1 MDNFFELEQTQFL
14 QSLALAV
21 LKIPYAGYLLSD
33 KRSNFIDYVSCT
45 KNLTLIY
52 VFEDKRCYKG
62 MPIFYKKKV
71 HFVDTISRRTYFLD
85 KDVPFGSE
93 NNHNAVQLNSDE
105 DKYSHPILRDY
116 ATIKEAFTRKYQSDC
131 S

>member
-1 MDNFFELEQTQFL
+1 MF
-14 QSLALAV
+14 
-21 LKIPYAGYLLSD
+21 LKIKDVIKESLYS
-33 KRSNFIDYVSCT
+33 T
-45 KNLTLIY
+45 KKI
-52 VFEDKRCYKG
+52 
-62 MPIFYKKKV
+62 

-85 KDVPFGSE
+85 KAVPFESE

-116 ATIKEAFTRKYQSDC
+116 ATIKEAFTRKYQSYC

>member
-52 VFEDKRCYKG
+52 VFENKRCYKG
-62 MPIFYKKKV
+62 MPIFYKKKY
-71 HFVDTISRRTYFLD
+71 ILSIQFLEEHIFWIKTSHLD
-85 KDVPFGSE
+85 LKITTT
-93 NNHNAVQLNSDE
+93 L
-105 DKYSHPILRDY
+105 YS
-116 ATIKEAFTRKYQSDC
+116 
-131 S
+131 